1 MALPILQRVDRLGIP
16 VQVAVLSLCRHFIES
31 PLLRDR
37 YLVASSINP
46 ELLPRDLG
54 FAVCVARDVV
64 RGLGVEELSSLPNSL
79 PLETSFS
86 LQIGAKFGSRMCV
99 AFTLGTTPGSRGIE
113 CMPFACALSAVVAAL
128 VSSTDQKKF
137 ELATCENVA
146 LKLQFPTGA
155 LLHTM
160 YAGHKTNWNRSVPTA
175 DQILVPETLLKKRK
189 SQEKAR
195 EEKSAELEKK
205 KKAQKEKRGVIFK
218 RAEKYVKE
226 YRDQEREKIRLAR
239 VAKQDGSFYIPAEEK
254 LVFVVR
260 IKGINKI
267 APKPRK
273 ILQLLRLLQIN
284 NGVFVRMTKATL
296 EMLKVVEPWIAYGY
310 PNLKTVRELIYKR
323 GYGKVEKQRIALT
336 DNAII
341 ENSLG
346 KYGIVCMEDL
356 IHEIFTVGPNFKQ
369 AANFLWPFKLSN
381 PTGGFRSRKFRHFV
395 EGGDLGNREDKI
407 NALIRQMN

>member
-1 MALPILQRVDRLGIP
+1 
-16 VQVAVLSLCRHFIES
+16 
-31 PLLRDR
+31 
-37 YLVASSINP
+37 
-46 ELLPRDLG
+46 
-54 FAVCVARDVV
+54 
-64 RGLGVEELSSLPNSL
+64 
-79 PLETSFS
+79 
-86 LQIGAKFGSRMCV
+86 
-99 AFTLGTTPGSRGIE
+99 
-113 CMPFACALSAVVAAL
+113 
-128 VSSTDQKKF
+128 
-137 ELATCENVA
+137 
-146 LKLQFPTGA
+146 
-155 LLHTM
+155 
-160 YAGHKTNWNRSVPTA
+160 
-175 DQILVPETLLKKRK
+175 LKKRK

-195 EEKSAELEKK
+195 EERTAELEKK

-226 YRDQEREKIRLAR
+226 YRDQEREKIRLSR
-239 VAKQDGSFYIPAEEK
+239 LSKQEGTFYIPAEDK

-323 GYGKVEKQRIALT
+323 GYGKVDKQRIALT

-346 KYGIVCMEDL
+346 KYGIVCIEDL

-381 PTGGFRSRKFRHFV
+381 PTGGFRTRKFRHFV

>member
-1 MALPILQRVDRLGIP
+1 MSNRV
-16 VQVAVLSLCRHFIES
+16 A
-31 PLLRDR
+31 
-37 YLVASSINP
+37 
-46 ELLPRDLG
+46 
-54 FAVCVARDVV
+54 
-64 RGLGVEELSSLPNSL
+64 ELSSIEIERSNTTLMIISL
-79 PLETSFS
+79 IKIIHVES
-86 LQIGAKFGSRMCV
+86 
-99 AFTLGTTPGSRGIE
+99 TL
-113 CMPFACALSAVVAAL
+113 
-128 VSSTDQKKF
+128 
-137 ELATCENVA
+137 CENVA
-146 LKLQFPTGA
+146 PLLQFSLGA
-155 LLHTM
+155 LFHTLI
-160 YAGHKTNWNRSVPTA
+160 

-195 EEKSAELEKK
+195 QERAAELEKK
-205 KKAQKEKRGVIFK
+205 RKIQKEKRGVIFK

-226 YRDQEREKIRLAR
+226 YRDQEREKVRLAR
-239 VAKQDGSFYIPAEEK
+239 LAKQEGSFYVPAEEK

-323 GYGKVEKQRIALT
+323 GYGKVEKQRIPLT

-341 ENSLG
+341 EENLG

-356 IHEIFTVGPNFKQ
+356 IHEIYTVGPNFKQ

-381 PTGGFRSRKFRHFV
+381 PTGGFRSRKFKHYV
-395 EGGDLGNREDKI
+395 EGGDVGNREENI
-407 NALIRQMN
+407 NTLVRQMN